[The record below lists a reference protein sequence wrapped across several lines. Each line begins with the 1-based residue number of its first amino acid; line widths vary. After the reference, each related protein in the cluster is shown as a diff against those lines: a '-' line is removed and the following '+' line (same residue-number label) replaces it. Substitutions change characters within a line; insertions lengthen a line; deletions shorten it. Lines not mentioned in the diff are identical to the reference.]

1 MKSINYITVKQVIFL
16 NNALI
21 KRYNKNAKTQ
31 IIDKNLLESSVA
43 RPQQTVFGEDA
54 YVSIEDKA
62 AALCE
67 SLIKNHPFLD
77 ENKRTA
83 FAAMYMFL
91 YKNGYLLIASEEDAT
106 YMTLQVANSKIN
118 LKTLS
123 SWITNN
129 IKHNPSKSTYK

>member
-1 MKSINYITVKQVIFL
+1 MKSIKYITVNQIIFL

-21 KRYNKNAKTQ
+21 KRYNKNEETK
-31 IIDKNLLESSVA
+31 IIDNNSLESAAA
-43 RPQQTVFGEDA
+43 RPKQTVFGEDA
-54 YVSIEDKA
+54 YTSIEEKA

-77 ENKRTA
+77 GNKRTA

-91 YKNGYLLIASEEDAT
+91 YKNGYVLIASEEDAT
-106 YMTLQVANSKIN
+106 KTTLQVASSKID

-123 SWITNN
+123 SWIANN
-129 IKHNPSKSTYK
+129 IEKKSNMNN